1 MTASTQVR
9 FTGELRS
16 MRGGGHAI
24 EVDPELMASIGAK
37 NRTRVR
43 GAIGGASYRSNLVSM
58 GGTLLLGVHK
68 ATVLAAGASIGD
80 TVDVTVLLDP
90 DPLPEDAVPDDLAAA
105 MRRSNPAGAAWERM
119 PPSHRREYVRHIL
132 EAKKDE
138 TRARRV
144 AAAIDAMVEWG
155 TSRP

>member
-1 MTASTQVR
+1 MTASKQVR

-24 EVDPELMASIGAK
+24 EVDPALMASIGAK

-43 GAIGGASYRSNLVSM
+43 GSVAGASYRSNLVSM

-68 ATVLAAGASIGD
+68 STVQATGASIGD
-80 TVDVTVLLDP
+80 TVEVRVAVDT
-90 DPLPEDAVPDDLAAA
+90 DPLPEDTVPDVLAAA
-105 MRRSNPAGAAWERM
+105 LRRSKPASAAWERM

-132 EAKKDE
+132 DAKKDE

-144 AAAIDAMVEWG
+144 ASAIDGMIEWG

>member
-1 MTASTQVR
+1 
-9 FTGELRS
+9 

-37 NRTRVR
+37 SRTRVQGSIA
-43 GAIGGASYRSNLVSM
+43 GAPYRSNLVSM

-68 ATVLAAGASIGD
+68 ATVQAAGASIGD
-80 TVDVTVLLDP
+80 VVDVNLSLDTE
-90 DPLPEDAVPDDLAAA
+90 PLPEDTVPDILENAL
-105 MRRSNPAGAAWERM
+105 RRSTPARAAWDRM

-138 TRARRV
+138 TRTRRV
-144 AAAIDAMVEWG
+144 AAAIDAMIEWG
-155 TSRP
+155 NSRP